1 MDENN
6 HITAKERYALPWIAI
21 FSIIFSFGIVF
32 LVCVFWTPV
41 QIRYYASL
49 FNSPDMREKVKG
61 VGGLLTLGDKGKK
74 ELAEK
79 LDGGEPAVKI
89 LAEGWGNVNQIYS
102 DGSTPLFRAVAEGYE
117 DVVGLLLAKGADIN
131 LVSRWVGGFND

>member
-1 MDENN
+1 MGENY
-6 HITAKERYALPWIAI
+6 HEIPKERYAVPWMVI
-21 FSIIFSFGIVF
+21 FFIIFSFGIIF

-49 FNSPDMREKVKG
+49 FNSPDMREKVKS

-79 LDGGEPAVKI
+79 LEGGEPAVKI

-102 DGSTPLFRAVAEGYE
+102 DGSTPLFRAIAEGRE
-117 DVVGLLLAKGADIN
+117 EVVRLFITKGANVN
-131 LVSRWVGGFND
+131 LVSRWRERYPE